1 MDLIAEYISI
11 SDALDC
17 IHFEGLAYFFVV
29 FIVLWFGKLIND
41 LFTPYSIDHELT
53 GRDNKALAVSYVG
66 YLMAQGI
73 IVLEILQGP
82 EAPSLLMDLGLIV
95 LWSFIG
101 ILLLNLSRYVNDKV
115 IFGKF
120 SNKKEII
127 DDQNVGMGAI
137 QFGSYIGTA
146 FILQAIIAGESE
158 GLFSDLCGTVIF
170 FIIGQLGFLV
180 FSIIYQKII
189 TYDLHDEIEKDNIA
203 AGVSFGAT
211 LVAIGILMSH
221 SIIVTNSIPAFFV
234 WFVNGMVLIIISR
247 FIVDKIILPGHLLDN
262 EISIDKNWGVA
273 LIEGGSAIILAL
285 LINASF
291 A

>member
-11 SDALDC
+11 ADALNC

-41 LFTPYSIDHELT
+41 LFTSYSIDNELT
-53 GRDNKALAVSYVG
+53 VRDNKALAVSYVG

-82 EAPSLLMDLGLIV
+82 EASSLLIDLGLIV
-95 LWSFIG
+95 LWSLIG
-101 ILLLNLSRYVNDKV
+101 ILLLNLSRYINDKV

-120 SNKKEII
+120 SNRKEII
-127 DDQNVGMGAI
+127 DDQNIGMGAI

-158 GLFSDLCGTVIF
+158 GLFSDLCGTAIF
-170 FIIGQLGFLV
+170 FMVGQLGFLV
-180 FSIIYQKII
+180 FSIIYQKI
-189 TYDLHDEIEKDNIA
+189 TAYDLHDEIEKDNIA

-221 SIIVTNSIPAFFV
+221 SIMITNSVPAFFV

-247 FIVDKIILPGHLLDN
+247 FIVDKIILPRHRLDD
-262 EISIDKNWGVA
+262 EIRIDRNWGVA

>member
-11 SDALDC
+11 ADALHC

-41 LFTPYSIDHELT
+41 LFTSYSIDNELT

-82 EAPSLLMDLGLIV
+82 EASSLLIDLGLIV
-95 LWSFIG
+95 LWSLIG
-101 ILLLNLSRYVNDKV
+101 ILLLNLSRYINDKV

-120 SNKKEII
+120 SNRKEII
-127 DDQNVGMGAI
+127 DDQNIGMGAI

-158 GLFSDLCGTVIF
+158 GLLSDLCGTAIF
-170 FIIGQLGFLV
+170 FMVGQLGFLV
-180 FSIIYQKII
+180 FSIIYQKI
-189 TYDLHDEIEKDNIA
+189 TAYDLHDEIEKDNIA

-221 SIIVTNSIPAFFV
+221 SIMITNSIPAFFV

-247 FIVDKIILPGHLLDN
+247 FIVDKIILPRHRLDD
-262 EISIDKNWGVA
+262 EIRIDRNWGAA